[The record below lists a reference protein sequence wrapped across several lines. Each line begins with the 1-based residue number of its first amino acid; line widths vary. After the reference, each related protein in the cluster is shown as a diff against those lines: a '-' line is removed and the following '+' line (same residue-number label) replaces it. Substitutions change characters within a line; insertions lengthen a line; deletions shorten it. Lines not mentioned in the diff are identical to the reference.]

1 MIHDRPANDV
11 IPDECYE
18 NTSADINEYRAL
30 VAESTTAA
38 AELRLLVQS
47 VRELLAG
54 ASDATPRVD
63 ALVEAETTVGDRVF
77 LQLVAL
83 IFIFF
88 IALLGYRFV
97 AGRLFSR

>member
-54 ASDATPRVD
+54 FFRSENSVRTPASKYS
-63 ALVEAETTVGDRVF
+63 F
-77 LQLVAL
+77 
-83 IFIFF
+83 
-88 IALLGYRFV
+88 
-97 AGRLFSR
+97 

>member
-30 VAESTTAA
+30 VASTPSSRQ
-38 AELRLLVQS
+38 RLLLGIAFFS
-47 VRELLAG
+47 KW
-54 ASDATPRVD
+54 
-63 ALVEAETTVGDRVF
+63 
-77 LQLVAL
+77 VAL

-97 AGRLFSR
+97 AGRLFSK